1 MNERL
6 PPVPQADYSPAQS
19 AAHAEFL
26 ASRKVDFTGPWHVFI
41 RSPEMLTRAQHMG
54 AFLRYNC
61 SLSGRLSELA
71 ILIVARF
78 WTQDYEWG
86 AHRKH
91 ALTAG
96 VSPET
101 ITAIAAARRPPDL
114 PADVAASLAGF
125 DAALDDVEAALA
137 PYCAAAKLTA
147 LAQKLSPLGSARLN
161 CSLHWA
167 SCCCCRGGPSMP
179 TLFAMRRC
187 CWCAR

>member
-96 VSPET
+96 VSPAT
-101 ITAIAAARRPPDL
+101 IAAIAAARRPLDL
-114 PADVAASLAGF
+114 PADEQAVWDFANELLQTKRVS
-125 DAALDDVEAALA
+125 DATYAQALA
-137 PYCAAAKLTA
+137 LFGEAGIVDLCGLIGYYQLLALTMNVA
-147 LAQKLSPLGSARLN
+147 RTAPPPGEPPLPRF
-161 CSLHWA
+161 
-167 SCCCCRGGPSMP
+167 PE
-179 TLFAMRRC
+179 
-187 CWCAR
+187 